1 MIHVNSLSGGPG
13 RKNIINNITFKV
25 PESIVGII
33 GKNGSGKTTLI
44 NTLLDPAYRHSGNIY
59 VKDINT
65 GYNIDITKLSY
76 KKQAKIFAYTPQE
89 LQNSFHCSV
98 KEFVVMGRTPY
109 LKALE
114 NPGVK
119 DMEMA
124 EKSLNTLSISHLSD
138 RYMDQL
144 SGGEKRLVYIARA
157 NVQKAAWLLL
167 DEPTTGL
174 DFGKQYQFFDFLEN
188 YVKINGT
195 GALVSIHDP
204 SAAYRYCS
212 HILILDNGRLVTQ
225 LSKDEPDFDE
235 KYITALRSLYG
246 KGANFTETSKGKMII
261 WTGDEKC

>member
-1 MIHVNSLSGGPG
+1 MIQVNSLSGGPG
-13 RKNIINNITFKV
+13 KKDIIKDISFTV
-25 PESIVGII
+25 PEGIVGII

-44 NTLLDPAYRHSGNIY
+44 NTLLDPAYRHGGDIY
-59 VKDINT
+59 VKDIKT
-65 GYNIDITKLSY
+65 GQTVDVTKLSY
-76 KKQAKIFAYTPQE
+76 KEQAKIFAYTPQE
-89 LQNSFHCSV
+89 LRSSFHCSV
-98 KEFVVMGRTPY
+98 KDFVVMGRTSY
-109 LKALE
+109 LGILE
-114 NPGVK
+114 NPGNK

-124 EKSLNTLSISHLSD
+124 EKSLDILGISHLSHK
-138 RYMDQL
+138 YMDQL
-144 SGGEKRLVYIARA
+144 SGGEKRLAYIARA

-174 DFGKQYQFFDFLEN
+174 DFGKQYQFFDFLVK

-212 HILILDNGRLVTQ
+212 HIIILDNGRLVTQ
-225 LSKDEPDFDE
+225 LSGDDPDFDD

-246 KGANFTETSKGKMII
+246 KGADFTETSKGKMII